1 MTGVDEHEV
10 YRLFWY
16 KLYITHFWQSF
27 YKFLLTVKILS
38 IHAVSACIMQTIV
51 VYIDQLNPDCL

>member
-1 MTGVDEHEV
+1 MKFIGYSGINNILHISDRVGV
-10 YRLFWY
+10 
-16 KLYITHFWQSF
+16 
-27 YKFLLTVKILS
+27 YKFHLTVKILS